1 MLTILPQRWAR
12 IFGSTSCVRRTSP
25 NTLVSNWRRTASIGT
40 VSIAPLW
47 L

>member
-1 MLTILPQRWAR
+1 MFTILPQRWAR
-12 IFGSTSCVRRTSP
+12 IFGSASCVSCTSP
-25 NTLVSNWRRTASIGT
+25 NTFVSNCRRTASIGT